1 MTCEWRDIIGYEGIY
16 QVSNTGQIRS
26 LERWNGHKRVKRESP
41 YIMSQSTT
49 TTGYK
54 KVELQVRKNRKSLK
68 VHRLVAMAFISNPEN
83 KPNINHKDGNPT
95 NNRVDNLEWCTQK
108 ENVEHAYA
116 TGLIPKTTV
125 SKEELQAYVESGL
138 QKRQIARLVHM
149 TQERLGRFY
158 KAYGIH
164 TLFNKY
170 EIDKEE
176 FKRLVRNGAT
186 NAEMAAQFRCP
197 KTLIAR
203 MKYKMKK
210 GDYGE

>member
-16 QVSNTGQIRS
+16 QVSNTGQVRS

-54 KVELQVRKNRKSLK
+54 K
-68 VHRLVAMAFISNPEN
+68 
-83 KPNINHKDGNPT
+83 
-95 NNRVDNLEWCTQK
+95 
-108 ENVEHAYA
+108 
-116 TGLIPKTTV
+116 
-125 SKEELQAYVESGL
+125 
-138 QKRQIARLVHM
+138 
-149 TQERLGRFY
+149 
-158 KAYGIH
+158 
-164 TLFNKY
+164 
-170 EIDKEE
+170 KEE